1 MKQVDQFKQTFFQEC
16 EELLGRLEKSLGSLA
31 GGSKDPEQVNDAF
44 RDIHSIK
51 GGAGMF
57 GLTRLVDYTHAF
69 ETALNAA
76 RSGLDRVPEELFSSL
91 LTANDVLSDLIHAEE
106 TGVVLEES
114 FENEMLTYLRSFCS
128 GRTVAAQ
135 DGEAPAAL
143 STDKDDAAVQP
154 SSERAALTRYRIRFK
169 PRKDMLRRA
178 VDPLSILRG
187 LRELGRTT
195 VESDLEELPAFADI
209 DATALYLSWTI
220 MLETAV
226 PLEEI
231 ESAFEF
237 ASGSCDLDIVM
248 ESTAAF
254 EEPVGAV
261 NDEDV
266 AGKEVDAP
274 AAPAEEE
281 PGEGSEEKRSVPQL
295 ASVPFPGARTSTTAA
310 PSAQKRL
317 TSIRVDLDRVDNL
330 VDLVGEIA
338 IVQSMVLEQLDKSG
352 VQQNAQVLQLVNQL
366 LQQTR
371 ALQDSVMAI
380 RAQPVRTVFERLPRV
395 VREVTQQTGK
405 SAMIKMEGASTEI
418 DKTII
423 EELSDPLVHIIR
435 NCVDHGI
442 ETSEERRRCGKP
454 VQGTIY
460 VAAAQKGSRIV
471 IQVSDDGGGIDR
483 DRLRGRAVEKGLI
496 APDAMLSDEEI
507 DNLVF
512 MPGLSTATEVSS
524 ISGRGV
530 GMDVVQKNIQKLGG
544 RISIRSHPGEGT
556 TTTLTL
562 PLTLA
567 VLDGMIVRAGS
578 DPYVVPLGNI
588 IECLAVSR
596 SALKTIPGTGLVV
609 NVRGQQVLVASL
621 SNTLGLSAAE
631 GRDTQQIV
639 LVESEN
645 GIVAGLAVDEVVG
658 QGQVVVKGIRDNLG
672 EVTGFA
678 GATILGDGGI
688 ALILDVSE
696 VIRLAGQGVNG
707 IFGDVRQCAGTGV
720 RAA

>member
-16 EELLGRLEKSLGSLA
+16 EELLGRLEKSLGALA
-31 GGSKDPEQVNDAF
+31 RGSKDPEQVNDAF

-57 GLTRLVDYTHAF
+57 GLARLVDYTHAF

-106 TGVVLEES
+106 TGVTLEKS
-114 FENEMLTYLRSFCS
+114 FESEMLTYLRSFC
-128 GRTVAAQ
+128 GGGPAAQ
-135 DGEAPAAL
+135 EGEAQAAL
-143 STDKDDAAVQP
+143 SLDKSDAEIQP
-154 SSERAALTRYRIRFK
+154 SSGEGAATSRYCISFK

-187 LRELGRTT
+187 LKELGRTT
-195 VESDLEELPAFADI
+195 VEPNLSELPAFADI

-220 MLETAV
+220 TLETAA

-231 ESAFEF
+231 KGAFEF
-237 ASGSCDLDIVM
+237 ASGSCDLEIVT
-248 ESTAAF
+248 EAEVAVEDPASVAEDAHLEAKEADVPTT
-254 EEPVGAV
+254 PV
-261 NDEDV
+261 EDQPRE
-266 AGKEVDAP
+266 ASEDA
-274 AAPAEEE
+274 
-281 PGEGSEEKRSVPQL
+281 RSVPQL
-295 ASVPFPGARTSTTAA
+295 ASVPFPSSRTSTTAA

-371 ALQDSVMAI
+371 ALQDGVMAI

-405 SAMIKMEGASTEI
+405 SAKIQMDGGSTEI

-435 NCVDHGI
+435 NCIDHGI
-442 ETSEERRRCGKP
+442 ETSEERKRRGKP
-454 VQGTIY
+454 VQGTIN

-483 DRLRGRAVEKGLI
+483 GKVRGRAVEKGLI
-496 APDAMLSDEEI
+496 AHDAVLSDEEI

-512 MPGLSTATEVSS
+512 MPGLSTASEVSS

-530 GMDVVQKNIQKLGG
+530 GMDVVQKNILKLGG
-544 RISIRSHPGEGT
+544 RISIRSHPGQGT

-578 DPYVVPLGNI
+578 EPYVVPLGNI

-596 SALKTIPGTGLVV
+596 SALKTIPGTGAVV

-621 SNTLGLSAAE
+621 SNTLGLDAAE
-631 GRDTQQIV
+631 GRDIQQIV

-672 EVTGFA
+672 GVTGFA

-707 IFGDVRQCAGTGV
+707 IFGDVRQCAGTGARV
-720 RAA
+720 A